1 MSMALHGQQSA
12 ATIWSIRNMA
22 SEIRLGQLIAPFGP
36 GSIYTDKNGIPNIVC
51 GLDFW
56 HKQRNERSNWQED
69 ETAIRK
75 HVIDEPRLSA
85 LLQVP
90 QFRQPPEYCVDGQN
104 PGLSRLEIQTHRF
117 PTWYVDSFSGKMHRF
132 NLDTRKLV
140 PLEKGEK
147 AQWRPVRF
155 ISVCSHGHIADF
167 PWKAWC
173 GCTCLGDGGLVLHDS
188 GGPDLRSVKVSC
200 SVCKKWKTL
209 AGSMSME
216 RDQTSQKINA
226 SGLKSAG
233 ISCSGERPWLG
244 CTTQQCQEPPVAM
257 LINQSNI
264 YFGKIVSS
272 IYLPDLTS
280 EQTIADIQKVLRRD
294 DMDLTVIKML
304 FQARDHTYAMNK
316 LRDTLR
322 PHYPNLPDDEL
333 LMKAMDSLSHGTSL
347 VGGGPQPVMAESE
360 SQIFRRAEY
369 NVLRNEVG
377 PGVDDEL
384 RVIPSQVPLGLRPW
398 FGRVNLVEKL
408 RETRVFCGFDRLIRT
423 VDPLATIPLS
433 AMNQLFLHPPE
444 PAYQWLPAI
453 KNYGEGI
460 FVELN
465 EDAIRQWLTKNKK
478 WLTDRL
484 DQAFVERMANETNLM
499 PPLQSNLWTP
509 QWAARYLLVH
519 TLAHVMINQMVFECG
534 YSSAAL
540 KERIF
545 VSNDPEAPMAAFL
558 IYTAAG
564 DSEGSL
570 GGLVRIGRP
579 ELFEPMVLRA
589 LSRASWCSADP
600 VCSEDLGGNGS
611 RRVNKAACHACVLLP
626 ETACETVNSGLDRA
640 MVIGTPQ
647 VPHYGFLSDLINI
660 TNG

>member
-1 MSMALHGQQSA
+1 MA
-12 ATIWSIRNMA
+12 I
-22 SEIRLGQLIAPFGP
+22 EIRLGQLIAPFGP
-36 GSIYTDKNGIPNIVC
+36 GSIYTDRHGIPNIVC

-56 HKQRNERSNWQED
+56 HKQRDERGNWRED
-69 ETAIRK
+69 EAAIRK
-75 HVIDEPRLSA
+75 HLIDEPRLSA

-90 QFRQPPEYCVDGQN
+90 RFRQPPEYCSDNQH

-117 PTWYVDSFSGKMHRF
+117 PTWYVDSLSGKMRRF
-132 NLDTRKLV
+132 NLDTKRLA
-140 PLEKGEK
+140 PLQKGEK
-147 AQWRPVRF
+147 AKWRPVRF
-155 ISVCSHGHIADF
+155 ISVCSSGHMADF
-167 PWKAWC
+167 PWKTWC
-173 GCTCLGDGGLVLHDS
+173 GCTCPGDTGLVLNDS

-209 AGSMSME
+209 AGSMGME
-216 RDQTSQKINA
+216 RNKESGAIDI

-233 ISCSGERPWLG
+233 IGCSGERPWLG
-244 CTTQQCQEPPVAM
+244 RAAQPCQEPPVAV

-264 YFGKIVSS
+264 YFGKILSS
-272 IYLPDLTS
+272 IYLPDMTS
-280 EQTIADIQKVLRRD
+280 EQTVSDIQKILRQNEG
-294 DMDLTVIKML
+294 DLTAIKTL
-304 FQARDHTYAMNK
+304 LSLHQHKYA
-316 LRDTLR
+316 LGVLHEILR
-322 PHYPNLPDDEL
+322 PHYSSLPDDDSI
-333 LMKAMDSLSHGTSL
+333 MKAMDSLSQGTSL
-347 VGGGPQPVMAESE
+347 AGSGPLPVMDESE
-360 SQIFRRAEY
+360 PQIFRRSEY

-377 PGVDDEL
+377 PGVDPEL
-384 RVIPSQVPLGLRPW
+384 RVIHSRLPQCLKPW
-398 FGRVNLVEKL
+398 FGRINLVERL
-408 RETRVFCGFDRLIRT
+408 RETRVLCGFERLIRARE
-423 VDPLATIPLS
+423 PLESMPSS

-444 PAYQWLPAI
+444 PAFQWLPAI

-465 EDAIRQWLTKNKK
+465 DDAVRQWLTNNTK

-499 PPLQSNLWTP
+499 PPLQSNNRTP

-519 TLAHVMINQMVFECG
+519 TLAHILINQMVFECG

-545 VSNDPEAPMAAFL
+545 VSSDPEAPMAAFL

-600 VCSEDLGGNGS
+600 VCSENLGGTGS

-640 MVIGTPQ
+640 MVVGTPEA
-647 VPHYGFLSDLINI
+647 PHHGFLSDLIHEAM
-660 TNG
+660 TRASLAESGAGA

>member
-1 MSMALHGQQSA
+1 
-12 ATIWSIRNMA
+12 MA

-36 GSIYTDKNGIPNIVC
+36 GSIYTDKHGIPNIVC

-56 HKQRNERSNWQED
+56 HKQRDERGNWRED
-69 ETAIRK
+69 ETAMRK
-75 HVIDEPRLSA
+75 HLIDEPRLSA

-90 QFRQPPEYCVDGQN
+90 RFRQPPEYCVDDQN

-117 PTWYVDSFSGKMHRF
+117 PTWYVDSLSGRMRRF
-132 NLDTRKLV
+132 NLETKKLA
-140 PLEKGEK
+140 PLQKGEK
-147 AQWRPVRF
+147 AKWRPVRF
-155 ISVCSHGHIADF
+155 ISVCSHGHMADF

-173 GCTCLGDGGLVLHDS
+173 GCTCPGDAGLVLNDS

-200 SVCKKWKTL
+200 SACKKWKTL
-209 AGSMSME
+209 AGSMGME
-216 RDQTSQKINA
+216 RNKESGKIDI

-233 ISCSGERPWLG
+233 IDCSGERPWLG
-244 CTTQQCQEPPVAM
+244 RAAQPCQEPPVAV

-264 YFGKIVSS
+264 YFGKILSS
-272 IYLPDLTS
+272 IYLPDMTS
-280 EQTIADIQKVLRRD
+280 EQAVSDIQKILRQNEG
-294 DMDLTVIKML
+294 DLTAIKTLLSLHQHKYALGML
-304 FQARDHTYAMNK
+304 HDI
-316 LRDTLR
+316 LR
-322 PHYPNLPDDEL
+322 PHYSSLPDDDSI
-333 LMKAMDSLSHGTSL
+333 MKAMDSLSQGTSL
-347 VGGGPQPVMAESE
+347 AGSGPLPVMAESE
-360 SQIFRRAEY
+360 PQIFRRSEY

-377 PGVDDEL
+377 PGVDPEL
-384 RVIPSQVPLGLRPW
+384 RVIHSRIPQCLKPW
-398 FGRVNLVEKL
+398 FGRINLVERL
-408 RETRVFCGFDRLIRT
+408 RETRVLCGFERLIRAKE
-423 VDPLATIPLS
+423 PLESMPSS

-444 PAYQWLPAI
+444 PAFQWLPAI

-465 EDAIRQWLTKNKK
+465 EDAVRQWLTNNTK

-499 PPLQSNLWTP
+499 PPLQSNNRMP

-519 TLAHVMINQMVFECG
+519 SLAHILINQMVFECG

-545 VSNDPEAPMAAFL
+545 VSSDPEAPMAAFL

-600 VCSEDLGGNGS
+600 VCSENLGGTGS

-640 MVIGTPQ
+640 MVVGTPEA
-647 VPHYGFLSDLINI
+647 PHHGFLTDLIHEAM
-660 TNG
+660 TRASLAESGAGA